1 MKIRSILSMF
11 RSTLKETLKD
21 YKYNCRHLKIRREC
35 SSEKDFATL
44 RMYCHM
50 LDKAMNNPSFEKGH
64 STQVFEKAKVLC
76 FNLMNIYQDDPAF
89 KWTLEIIER
98 FKDAQGTGVPMLID
112 VNAKDY
118 SLDERSFISEFIKS
132 RISCRNF
139 KANQI
144 EENILKEIVSL
155 AVDAPN
161 GCCRQ
166 TVRFHITQ
174 DAEIIHKIM
183 PHVAGMTNFTNVP
196 CVAFVCAESSFYDLI
211 DKKLQYVDASLAA
224 ENLILA
230 SRLYGIYGTMCN
242 FFHASEKD
250 VADCKALLHIKNS
263 ENVVMVI
270 ALGYPQKLPEKPVR
284 RDVESFYE
292 IV

>member
-11 RSTLKETLKD
+11 RTALKETLKD
-21 YKYNCRHLKIRREC
+21 YKYNCRHLIIRKE
-35 SSEKDFATL
+35 SSHEKDFATL

-64 STQVFEKAKVLC
+64 SIRIFENAKTLC
-76 FNLMNIYQDDPAF
+76 LNLMSKYQGDPAF
-89 KWTLEIIER
+89 KWTTNIIER
-98 FKDAQGTGVPMLID
+98 FKQAQENDFPKLLD
-112 VNAKDY
+112 VDAKDY
-118 SLDERSFISEFIKS
+118 SLEERAFISDFIKS

-139 KANQI
+139 KNKQI
-144 EENILKEIVSL
+144 DEKVLKEIISL

-166 TVRFHITQ
+166 TVRFYITQ
-174 DAEIIHKIM
+174 NVEIIHKIM

-224 ENLILA
+224 ENFILA
-230 SRLYGIYGTMCN
+230 SRLYGVYGTMCN

-250 VADCKALLHIKNS
+250 VAECKSILHIKNS

-270 ALGYPQKLPEKPVR
+270 ALGYPKKLPEKPIR
-284 RDVESFYE
+284 RDVDTFYK

>member
-21 YKYNCRHLKIRREC
+21 YKYNCRHLKIRRE
-35 SSEKDFATL
+35 SSLEKDFATL

-64 STQVFEKAKVLC
+64 SMKVFERAKTLC
-76 FNLMNIYQDDPAF
+76 FNLINKYQDDPAF

-98 FKDAQGTGVPMLID
+98 FKNAQGTGVPKLVD
-112 VNAKDY
+112 VSARDY
-118 SLDERSFISEFIKS
+118 SLDERSFISDFIKS

-139 KANQI
+139 ESNQI
-144 EENILKEIVSL
+144 EENVLKEIVSL

-196 CVAFVCAESSFYDLI
+196 CVVFVCAESSFYDLI
-211 DKKLQYVDASLAA
+211 DKTLQYVDASLAA
-224 ENLILA
+224 ENFILA

-250 VADCKALLHIKNS
+250 VADCKSLLHIKSS

-270 ALGYPQKLPEKPVR
+270 AMGYPQKLPEKPVR